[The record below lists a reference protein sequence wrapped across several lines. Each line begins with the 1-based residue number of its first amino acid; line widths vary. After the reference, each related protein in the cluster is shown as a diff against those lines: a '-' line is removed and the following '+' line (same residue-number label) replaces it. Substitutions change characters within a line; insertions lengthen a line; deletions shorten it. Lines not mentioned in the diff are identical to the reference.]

1 MSPRLTLSAA
11 VKNLTDEHYIASL
24 RQGIYVGP
32 SRSFE
37 LGGRYRF

>member
-1 MSPRLTLSAA
+1 

-24 RQGIYVGP
+24 RQGIYAGP

-37 LGGRYRF
+37 VGAKYRF